1 MAKPL
6 QYIGQGFFYA
16 LFMGVIGYF
25 STYPVYAHLPPDE
38 TLIKLS
44 FRHAG
49 QIAGECRER
58 TQEEMDKLPMY
69 QRKGGT
75 KVCPRGRSDLV
86 VELEMD
92 GKQLYHEILRPTGLA
107 HSSNANI
114 YRRIPVKAGVHTLK
128 ARLKDRP
135 GDDFNYVREET
146 VNLAAGRILV
156 RLGIASLVG
165 AGLFAILLVL
175 ARTPY
180 IQDFFPWVYFFH
192 TPLVVHVDLS
202 VLLWFLAF
210 AGVLW
215 SLNSSSRF
223 LGVGWLA
230 LVLAAGGAAIIVLS
244 PFVAAGKP
252 LMSNYVPVIQSTF
265 FFTGLIVFAVGLT

>member
-6 QYIGQGFFYA
+6 QYIGQGLFYA

-25 STYPVYAHLPPDE
+25 STYPVYTHLPPDE

-58 TQEEMDKLPMY
+58 TEEEMSKLPMY

-75 KVCPRGRSDLV
+75 KVCPRGRNDLV

-156 RLGIASLVG
+156 I
-165 AGLFAILLVL
+165 
-175 ARTPY
+175 
-180 IQDFFPWVYFFH
+180 DFK
-192 TPLVVHVDLS
+192 
-202 VLLWFLAF
+202 
-210 AGVLW
+210 
-215 SLNSSSRF
+215 
-223 LGVGWLA
+223 
-230 LVLAAGGAAIIVLS
+230 AATGGFIFRNKNTS
-244 PFVAAGKP
+244 
-252 LMSNYVPVIQSTF
+252 
-265 FFTGLIVFAVGLT
+265 